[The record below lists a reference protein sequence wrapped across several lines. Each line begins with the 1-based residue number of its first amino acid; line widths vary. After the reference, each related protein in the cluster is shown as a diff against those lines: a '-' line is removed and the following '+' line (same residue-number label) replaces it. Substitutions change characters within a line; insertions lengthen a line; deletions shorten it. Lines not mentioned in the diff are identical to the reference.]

1 MSFLDRLFGT
11 KEEAVQQPDIR
22 FGRYSDSYKEASNY
36 DAWDKALEQFEAEQY
51 VECYKAFFN
60 YLRDE
65 DEDNVRW
72 WGEEKGI
79 KFEIYQGSKKISGF
93 ADNVNL
99 VARASIAQ
107 TEQLNVG
114 FLRRLLEKNFS
125 MNFGRFA
132 LGDNN
137 ELLVVFDTYSLD
149 GSPYK
154 LYFALKEMAI
164 QADKFDDLL
173 LDEFDMLKPV
183 EVSHLI
189 AIPDEMKAVK
199 YNFITTKIKEVLKEI
214 NEGDL
219 DPVKFPGGIGYL
231 LLDLIYKLDYLVKP
245 EGFMMEALERMNR
258 LFFAKDDKSLAEK
271 NRLLA
276 KELEKLLERD
286 QASFFKE
293 MYRVKTTFGITPSVT
308 HDRVV
313 SFIDGELNNMDWYCE
328 NNYKK
333 VAMAIPGFV
342 VGYCLFNFAS
352 PRPDRDFLHLYY
364 EITESQY
371 FKDLGFKIKYI
382 DEETGKLNKK
392 SIKKAIEKIVDKN
405 EVAFPKLSP
414 SISSLNFNS
423 MTEFAR
429 SYLLMVRNLD
439 LTKVD

>member
-36 DAWDKALEQFEAEQY
+36 DAWDEALEKFEAEQY
-51 VECYKAFFN
+51 VDCYKAFFN

-65 DEDNVRW
+65 EEDNVRW
-72 WGEEKGI
+72 WGEETGI

-93 ADNVNL
+93 ADKDSL

-132 LGDNN
+132 LGDDN
-137 ELLVVFDTYSLD
+137 ELQVVFDTYSLD

-199 YNFITTKIKEVLKEI
+199 YNFITTSIKAVLKEI

-333 VAMAIPGFV
+333 VAMSIPGFV

>member
-1 MSFLDRLFGT
+1 MSFLDRLFGS

-22 FGRYSDSYKEASNY
+22 FGRYSDSYKGTSNY
-36 DAWDKALEQFEAEQY
+36 DAWDEALEKFEAEQY
-51 VECYKAFFN
+51 VDCYKAFFN

-65 DEDNVRW
+65 EEDNVRW
-72 WGEEKGI
+72 WGEENGL

-93 ADNVNL
+93 ADKNSL
-99 VARASIAQ
+99 RAMAKIAQ

-132 LGDNN
+132 LGDDN

-189 AIPDEMKAVK
+189 PISDEMKEVK
-199 YNFITTKIKEVLKEI
+199 YQFIQSKINDVLKEI
-214 NEGDL
+214 KEGPL
-219 DPVKFPGGIGYL
+219 DATKYPGGIGYL
-231 LLDLIYKLDYLVKP
+231 LLDLIYKLDYLIKP

-258 LFFAKDDKSLAEK
+258 LFFAQDDKSVAEK
-271 NRLLA
+271 NRLLS
-276 KELEKLLERD
+276 KELEKLLKRSKK
-286 QASFFKE
+286 SFFKE
-293 MYRVKTTFGITPSVT
+293 MYRVKATFGITPSVT

-313 SFIDGELNNMDWYCE
+313 SFIDGELKHMDWYCE
-328 NNYKK
+328 NNYKM
-333 VAMAIPGFV
+333 VAMAIPGFI

-352 PRPDRDFLHLYY
+352 PRPDRDFLHLFY
-364 EITESQY
+364 EITEYQY
-371 FKDLGFKIKYI
+371 FKDLGFTINYV
-382 DEETGKLNKK
+382 DEESGKLNKK
-392 SIKKAIEKIVDKN
+392 VIKKAIEKIVDKN
-405 EVAFPKLSP
+405 QGAFPKLSP
-414 SISSLNFNS
+414 SMSALNFSS
-423 MTEFAR
+423 MTEFAK
-429 SYLLMVRNLD
+429 SYLQMVRNLD

>member
-1 MSFLDRLFGT
+1 MSFLERLFGT
-11 KEEAVQQPDIR
+11 KEEAVEQPDIR
-22 FGRYSDSYKEASNY
+22 FGRYSDSYKDASNY
-36 DAWDKALEQFEAEQY
+36 DAWDEALEKFEAEQY
-51 VECYKAFFN
+51 VDCYKAFFN
-60 YLRDE
+60 YLRDVE
-65 DEDNVRW
+65 EDNVRW
-72 WGEEKGI
+72 WGEENGI

-93 ADNVNL
+93 ADENSL
-99 VARASIAQ
+99 RAKASIAQ

-189 AIPDEMKAVK
+189 AIPEAVKEVK
-199 YNFITTKIKEVLKEI
+199 YNFITAKIKSVLQEI
-214 NEGDL
+214 QEGPL
-219 DPVKFPGGIGYL
+219 DKAKYPGGIGYL

-258 LFFAKDDKSLAEK
+258 QFFAKDDKSVAEK
-271 NRLLA
+271 NRLLS
-276 KELEKLLERD
+276 KELKKLLKRSKS
-286 QASFFKE
+286 SFFKE

-313 SFIDGELNNMDWYCE
+313 SFIDGELGNMDWYCE
-328 NNYKK
+328 NNYKT
-333 VAMAIPGFV
+333 VALAIPGFV

-352 PRPDRDFLHLYY
+352 PRPDKDFLHLYY
-364 EITESQY
+364 QITESQY
-371 FKDLGFKIKYI
+371 FKDLGFKIKFI
-382 DEETGKLNKK
+382 DEEDGRLNKK
-392 SIKKAIEKIVDKN
+392 AIKKAIEKIVDKN
-405 EVAFPKLSP
+405 ETAFPKLSP
-414 SISSLNFNS
+414 SVSSLNYNS
-423 MTEFAR
+423 MTEFSR
-429 SYLLMVRNLD
+429 SYLMMVRNLD